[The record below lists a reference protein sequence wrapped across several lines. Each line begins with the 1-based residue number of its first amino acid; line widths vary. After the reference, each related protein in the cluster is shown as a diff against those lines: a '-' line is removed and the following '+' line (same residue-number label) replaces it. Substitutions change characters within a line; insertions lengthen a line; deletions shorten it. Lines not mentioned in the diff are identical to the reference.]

1 MNVTGSYTIRQGER
15 ILVKSKNI
23 ITNLGEA
30 FFINRAVNT
39 EFDPLQYIVLGTSSV
54 RAKKTDL
61 TLGNETFR
69 KKAAIEVN
77 WNTRQILMYVSCTLS
92 EILNTSEIGTSNGD
106 TLISHDTY
114 ERITSEDIGDN
125 IDSVEIT
132 YVFDFST
139 SCIRKGWQYYS
150 QGDTGTTMNHIYYIV
165 EENRVIRI
173 FETINRT
180 MQHGYHAVQDLQ
192 ELKNT
197 KGAYYYDPFS
207 ETLYIRTL
215 HDEDPNSLNISI
227 TTQ

>member
-15 ILVKSKNI
+15 ILVESKNI

-77 WNTRQILMYVSCTLS
+77 WNTKQILMYVSCTLS

-125 IDSVEIT
+125 IDSIEIT

-139 SCIRKGWQYYS
+139 
-150 QGDTGTTMNHIYYIV
+150 
-165 EENRVIRI
+165 
-173 FETINRT
+173 
-180 MQHGYHAVQDLQ
+180 
-192 ELKNT
+192 
-197 KGAYYYDPFS
+197 
-207 ETLYIRTL
+207 
-215 HDEDPNSLNISI
+215 
-227 TTQ
+227 

>member
-1 MNVTGSYTIRQGER
+1 
-15 ILVKSKNI
+15 
-23 ITNLGEA
+23 
-30 FFINRAVNT
+30 
-39 EFDPLQYIVLGTSSV
+39 
-54 RAKKTDL
+54 
-61 TLGNETFR
+61 
-69 KKAAIEVN
+69 
-77 WNTRQILMYVSCTLS
+77 
-92 EILNTSEIGTSNGD
+92 
-106 TLISHDTY
+106 
-114 ERITSEDIGDN
+114 
-125 IDSVEIT
+125 
-132 YVFDFST
+132 
-139 SCIRKGWQYYS
+139 
-150 QGDTGTTMNHIYYIV
+150 MNHIYYIV

>member
-15 ILVKSKNI
+15 ILVESKNI

-77 WNTRQILMYVSCTLS
+77 WNTKQILMYVSCTLS
-92 EILNTSEIGTSNGD
+92 EILNTCEIGTSNGD

-114 ERITSEDIGDN
+114 ERITSEDLGDN

-139 SCIRKGWQYYS
+139 SSIKKGWLPY
-150 QGDTGTTMNHIYYIV
+150 TGGTETQQDNIYYIV
-165 EENRVIRI
+165 EESSVVRVY
-173 FETINRT
+173 ETNNRT
-180 MQHGYHAVQDLQ
+180 SQHGYHAVQ
-192 ELKNT
+192 ELNELRSS

-207 ETLYIRTL
+207 QNLYIRTL
-215 HDEDPNSLNISI
+215 KDENPNNLNISI
-227 TTQ
+227 TTA